1 MIELIVYALALLIF
15 QVMAHYPFNL
25 HHIQFFLSNRHES
38 IEFNEITLRIQRA
51 ASNLKETLPIFLVLM
66 ILGIVQDVDLTSLGS
81 YWLILRVL
89 FFGLYAAGIEKI
101 RSVVWILALVDLIAM
116 ALSILASA

>member
-15 QVMAHYPFNL
+15 QVMAHYPLNL
-25 HHIQFFLSNRHES
+25 QHIQFFLSNRHES

-51 ASNLKETLPIFLVLM
+51 ASNLKETLPVFLVLM

>member
-15 QVMAHYPFNL
+15 QVMAHYPLNL
-25 HHIQFFLSNRHES
+25 QHIQFFLSNRHES

-66 ILGIVQDVDLTSLGS
+66 ILGIVQDVDLASLGS

-116 ALSILASA
+116 SLSILASA

>member
-15 QVMAHYPFNL
+15 QVMAHYPLNL
-25 HHIQFFLSNRHES
+25 QHIQFFLSNRHES

-66 ILGIVQDVDLTSLGS
+66 ILGIVQDVDLTSLGT

-101 RSVVWILALVDLIAM
+101 RSVVWILALIDLIAM
-116 ALSILASA
+116 ALSIFASA

>member
-15 QVMAHYPFNL
+15 QVMAHYPLNL
-25 HHIQFFLSNRHES
+25 QHIQFFLSNRHES

-66 ILGIVQDVDLTSLGS
+66 ILGIVQDVDLTSLGT

>member
-1 MIELIVYALALLIF
+1 
-15 QVMAHYPFNL
+15 MAHYPLNL
-25 HHIQFFLSNRHES
+25 QHIQFFLSNRHES

-51 ASNLKETLPIFLVLM
+51 ASNLKETLPVFLVLM

>member
-15 QVMAHYPFNL
+15 QVMAHYPLNL
-25 HHIQFFLSNRHES
+25 QHIQFFLSNRHES

-66 ILGIVQDVDLTSLGS
+66 ILGIVQDVNLTSLGT

-101 RSVVWILALVDLIAM
+101 RSVVWILALIDLIAM
-116 ALSILASA
+116 ALSIFASA

>member
-15 QVMAHYPFNL
+15 QVMAHYPLNL
-25 HHIQFFLSNRHES
+25 QHIQFFLSNRHES

-116 ALSILASA
+116 SLSILASA

>member
-15 QVMAHYPFNL
+15 QIMAHYPLNL
-25 HHIQFFLSNRHES
+25 QHVQFFLSNRQGS
-38 IEFNEITLRIQRA
+38 IEFSETTLRIQRA
-51 ASNLKETLPIFLVLM
+51 AANLKETLPIYLTLM
-66 ILGIVQDVDLTSLGS
+66 ILGVVQDVDITALGS

-101 RSVVWILALVDLIAM
+101 RSAVWILALVDLLLM
-116 ALSILASA
+116 ALTVLAGA

>member
-15 QVMAHYPFNL
+15 QIMAHYPLNL
-25 HHIQFFLSNRHES
+25 QHVRFFLSNRQGS
-38 IEFNEITLRIQRA
+38 IEFSETTLRIQRA
-51 ASNLKETLPIFLVLM
+51 AANLKETLPIFLTLM
-66 ILGIVQDVDLTSLGS
+66 ILGVVQDVDITALGS

-101 RSVVWILALVDLIAM
+101 RSAVWILALIDLLLM
-116 ALSILASA
+116 ALAVSAGA